1 MTAVG
6 GIQADPPGVP
16 LHVLREVVTMFRL
29 SLRFIRDFEGP
40 QAL

>member
-29 SLRFIRDFEGP
+29 SLRFHSRF
-40 QAL
+40 